1 MNSAAMTTS
10 TPATPPMMTAAP
22 ELTNAQGP
30 VIATRPARRP
40 LQIMV
45 TSGFPKREMRAGLIS
60 ILALDVWCTDNPFQD
75 MLMRSRRRQSFTE

>member
-1 MNSAAMTTS
+1 
-10 TPATPPMMTAAP
+10 
-22 ELTNAQGP
+22 
-30 VIATRPARRP
+30 
-40 LQIMV
+40 MV